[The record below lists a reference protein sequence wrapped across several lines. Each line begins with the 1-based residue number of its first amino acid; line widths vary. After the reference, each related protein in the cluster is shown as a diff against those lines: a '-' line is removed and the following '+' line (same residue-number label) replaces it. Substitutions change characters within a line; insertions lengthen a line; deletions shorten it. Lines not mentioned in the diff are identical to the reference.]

1 MTQIFL
7 SLFNVSATATWIV
20 LVILALRL
28 CLKKAPRW
36 ITCLL
41 WGVVGL
47 RLILPYSIESP
58 LSLIPSTQIIP
69 QDIAM
74 ARDPAIFTGITA
86 LDQAINPVIEELF
99 APQELASIN
108 PLQVILPVLTIVWL
122 VGIVVMLLCATVSS
136 VRLYRMVRTSVYYR
150 DNSYL
155 CDDVDTPF
163 ILGIIKPRIF
173 LPSGIEPEQ
182 TEAVIAHE
190 LAHLKRKDHWWKP
203 LGYCLLTVYWYNPV
217 FWVAYILLCRDVELA
232 CDERVIKSMDAQA
245 KKVYSQALADCSCN
259 RRIIMACPLSFGEV
273 GVKARIKAVLHY
285 NKPTVWMIGFALI
298 VTVIL
303 TACFLTDPLD
313 SALCNHEYHSEMLKD
328 PTCASE
334 GEMLFCCKYCS
345 DNYKEPIPRTEHKFR
360 QLNVLQEPDCLHAG
374 SAEYACAICGKQE
387 TRQILPKPHTL
398 GAFTVIKEATSGVD
412 GEKSSWCSICGREIV
427 YPIKWNEAQ
436 EKT

>member
-1 MTQIFL
+1 MTEIFL
-7 SLFNVSATATWIV
+7 SLLNVSATATWIV
-20 LVILALRL
+20 LAILVLRL

-47 RLILPYSIESP
+47 RLILPFSIESP
-58 LSLIPSTQIIP
+58 LSLIPSAQIFP

-74 ARDPAIFTGITA
+74 SRDPAIYTGITA
-86 LDQAINPVIEELF
+86 LDQAVNPVIGELF

-108 PLQVILPVLTIVWL
+108 PLQVVLPVLTAVWL

-136 VRLYRMVRTSVYYR
+136 VRLYRTVRSSVYCR

-217 FWVAYILLCRDVELA
+217 FWLAYILLCRDVELA
-232 CDERVIKSMDAQA
+232 CDEKVIKFMDAEA
-245 KKVYSQALADCSCN
+245 KKGYLQALADFSCN
-259 RRIIMACPLSFGEV
+259 RRLIMACPLSFGEV

-285 NKPTVWMIGFALI
+285 KKPTVWIVGIALI
-298 VTVIL
+298 AAAVLTV
-303 TACFLTDPLD
+303 CFLTDPAPC
-313 SALCNHEYHSEMLKD
+313 SHHEYHSEMLKS
-328 PTCASE
+328 PTCATE

-345 DNYKEPIPRTEHKFR
+345 DNYREPIPLVAHRFLQVK
-360 QLNVLQEPDCLHAG
+360 VLQEPDCLHAG
-374 SAEYACAICGKQE
+374 NAEYVCANCGKRE
-387 TRQILPKPHTL
+387 THDILPESHTL

-412 GEKSSWCSICGREIV
+412 GEKSAWCSSCGREIV
-427 YPIKWNEAQ
+427 YPIKWDDT
-436 EKT
+436 EKNN